1 MLKGGLEKITLYPRL
16 IILAVITAF
25 IVVWVVSSTG
35 PLEKLP
41 TQSFF
46 RLTKTIKIK
55 ICEGKKK
62 KKKKSNICIES
73 EFGMT
78 ASGFVVANHGSDGAY
93 LMTAAHVCDTVD
105 DLKNIR
111 IDPLQKIFH
120 KPKISLVSEEY
131 KGSDIRGGEH
141 KLKVVHTTKPE
152 EDDICILY
160 GESILGEP
168 LTMAPIMPDNGEKVY
183 NMSAP
188 TGYSFKNMV
197 PIFEGRYSGI
207 NPEGWAIYT
216 IPVIGGSSGSPILNR
231 DGQVVGM
238 IVMRLSRFH
247 HVALSPQRATM
258 ESFIK
263 IAIKRHQDPECLC
276 TQPGGN

>member
-1 MLKGGLEKITLYPRL
+1 MLKGGLKKIASYPRL
-16 IILAVITAF
+16 VILAVITAF
-25 IVVWVVSSTG
+25 IVLWAVSSVG

-46 RLTKTIKIK
+46 RLTKTIKIE

-73 EFGMT
+73 EFRMT
-78 ASGFVVANHGSDGAY
+78 ASAFVVDIDDDGAY
-93 LMTAAHVCDTVD
+93 LMTAAHVCDSTD

-111 IDPLQKIFH
+111 IDPLQKIFQ

-131 KGSDIRGGEH
+131 RGSDIRGAEH
-141 KLKVVHTTKPE
+141 VLKIVAATKPE

-160 GESILGEP
+160 GDSIKGEP
-168 LTMAPIMPDNGEKVY
+168 LTMAPVMPDNGEKVY

-247 HVALSPQRATM
+247 HVSLSPQRATM
-258 ESFIK
+258 ESFLK
-263 IAIKRHQDPECLC
+263 KAVRSHQDPKCLC